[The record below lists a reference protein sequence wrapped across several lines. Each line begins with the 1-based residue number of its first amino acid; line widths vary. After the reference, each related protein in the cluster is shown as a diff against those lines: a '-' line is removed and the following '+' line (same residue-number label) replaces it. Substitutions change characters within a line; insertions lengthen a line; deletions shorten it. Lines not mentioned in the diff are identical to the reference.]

1 MAFVDE
7 IRVTAKAGRGGD
19 GVVRWRREKFVPKG
33 GPAGGDGG
41 RGGDVYLKGVADL
54 GALARY
60 RTHPHFQAG
69 DGKPGGSQKRQGAR
83 GEDVYIEVPVGSV
96 VLDETRGITYEILEV
111 GQTIKVLHGGEG
123 GLGNAAFASST
134 NQAPDWATAGKE
146 GEEGA
151 FLITLKLIADVGFVG
166 LPNAGKSTLLNALTN
181 AKSKV
186 GDYPFTTLE
195 PHLGAM
201 WCAHQEL
208 PVILAD
214 LPGIIEGAE
223 QGKGLGH
230 KFLRHIERTK
240 TLVYVISPI
249 RDSVVN
255 QYNLLKRILKSYHSE
270 LPRRPAFLAI
280 THLDQIPKDQHAD
293 LQREAQ
299 SASGLPEER
308 IFLVSYLIPESVER
322 LRKGLCSFLVA
333 LAEDGEAPQK
343 GTGKGDV
350 EDTGGTGG
358 TGGTG

>member
-54 GALARY
+54 GMLARY

-69 DGKPGGSQKRQGAR
+69 DGKPGDSQKRQGIK

-96 VLDETRGITYEILEV
+96 VLDETRGITYEMLEV

-123 GLGNAAFASST
+123 GLGNSAFVSAT
-134 NQAPDWATAGKE
+134 NQAPNWATAGKE
-146 GEEGA
+146 GEEGV
-151 FLITLKLIADVGFVG
+151 FLVTLKLIADVGFVG

-186 GDYPFTTLE
+186 GNYPFTTLE

-201 WCAHQEL
+201 WCTHQAH
-208 PVILAD
+208 PVVLAD

-223 QGKGLGH
+223 HGKGLGY

-240 TLVYVISPI
+240 ILVYVISPI

-255 QYNLLKRILKSYHSE
+255 QYNLLRKILGSYHSE
-270 LPRRPAFLAI
+270 LPKRPALLAV
-280 THLDQIPKDQHAD
+280 THLDQIPEDQHTSL
-293 LQREAQ
+293 LQEAQ
-299 SASGLPEER
+299 SASGLPEDCV
-308 IFLVSYLIPESVER
+308 FLVSYLIPESTQR

-333 LAEDGEAPQK
+333 LAGDGGGAPK
-343 GTGKGDV
+343 SSGR
-350 EDTGGTGG
+350 EDTG
-358 TGGTG
+358 